1 MNRIAVLASG
11 GDAPGMNACIRA
23 VVRAAGVR
31 STQVVGVWDGYNGLV
46 DRRLQ
51 PLASRDVANMLQR
64 GGSMIGSGRSAA
76 FLRPEVREECVGFL
90 RAQGVEGLVVIGG
103 EGSLKG
109 AMELHRLGM
118 PTVTVPGTIDND
130 MPGTDITIGA
140 DTAIHTA
147 VGAIDQIRDT
157 ASAHHRAMIVQVMGR
172 YCGYIAVMAGL
183 ATGAEVI
190 LTPERP
196 TDLDHVLEEMEE
208 VFAKGKRHCIIVL
221 AEGAPWPAAELTRLI
236 NDSPTPFEARYTVL
250 GYVQR
255 GGSPTP
261 FDRILATRLG
271 VGATDA
277 LLDGRSGVLTAWKDG
292 RVQVRDG
299 DRLEPRAD
307 PWPDDLPSVHLVTN
321 L

>member
-23 VVRAAGVR
+23 VVRAASVR
-31 STQVVGVWDGYNGLV
+31 SAQVLGVWDGYNGLV
-46 DRRLQ
+46 DERLQ
-51 PLASRDVANMLQR
+51 PLSARDVANMLQR

-76 FLRPEVREECVGFL
+76 FLRPEVREGCVDYL
-90 RAQGVEGLVVIGG
+90 RTEGIEGLVVIGG
-103 EGSLKG
+103 EGSLQG
-109 AMELHRLGM
+109 AQELHRLGM

-147 VGAIDQIRDT
+147 IGAIDRIRDT
-157 ASAHHRAMIVQVMGR
+157 ASAHHRAIIVEVMGR
-172 YCGYIAVMAGL
+172 HCGYIAVMAGL
-183 ATGAEVI
+183 ATGAEII

-196 TDLDHVLEEMEE
+196 TDLGRVLEEMEV
-208 VFAKGKRHCIIVL
+208 VFARGKRHCIIVL

-261 FDRILATRLG
+261 FDRILATRMG
-271 VGATDA
+271 VKAADA
-277 LLDGRSGVLTAWKDG
+277 LLDGRSGVLVAWKDG
-292 RVQVRDG
+292 QVQVRDA
-299 DRLEPRAD
+299 DHLEPRAD
-307 PWPDDLPSVHLVTN
+307 PWADDLPSVHLVTN